1 MTMTAGRTIMLLALG
16 VALTA
21 AACGGGTTLTDYV
34 DRLNAV
40 EAAASSEAD
49 ELASTPPP
57 EDFTPQLLQRGL
69 ERSHDIRVAV
79 QDAADAIDPPD
90 EVAELHERIF
100 AWHEEFMRVESALA
114 ERAGLADDTDE
125 GWTAL
130 SASPEMAAYRR
141 SLAEGK
147 DICDTFQ
154 ADLDATAARGAFE
167 DVPWL
172 PGRMSEVVDAAI
184 GCEWFPEDPSTVFL
198 WPPP

>member
-1 MTMTAGRTIMLLALG
+1 MTMTVRRTTMLLALG
-16 VALTA
+16 VAVIVTA
-21 AACGGGTTLTDYV
+21 CSGGTTLTDYV
-34 DRLNAV
+34 DQLNAV
-40 EAAASSEAD
+40 EVAASREAA
-49 ELASTPPP
+49 ELAAGSDGG
-57 EDFTPQLLQRGL
+57 DFTPQLLQRGL

-90 EVAELHERIF
+90 EVRDLHERIF
-100 AWHEEFMRVESALA
+100 AWHAEFMAIEEDLA
-114 ERAGLADDTDE
+114 GRAGLADDTDE

-130 SASPEMAAYRR
+130 SESPEMAAYRR

-147 DICDTFQ
+147 EICDTFQ

-172 PGRMSEVVDAAI
+172 PGRMSEVVEAAI